1 MTDKTINDLK
11 NTLKNAEASAN
22 TSHIKNLANQT
33 RADLVN
39 STETVAGNIAGQV
52 QGGVQSLTQE
62 IDGFKDDLGK
72 LSTKEGLLD
81 AGAQSL
87 ENLKTDIVNGVA
99 SALTSKLGATV
110 KIEYTEPDSNGL
122 VYPISSSLEE
132 QGGLDGTIAA
142 VLQLITGLGSIDA
155 GALQKAVVDAAPSG
169 LMDAANSLSGK
180 IGAFDALSI
189 NDLAKTAMDTV
200 TGELINSVVPQELN
214 RTINFI
220 SAIDSDGDPTET
232 GLVLTYDSATSAG
245 PTADSE
251 FNSAINSIT
260 AAKQDLE
267 NLVTTAKETKKNVKG
282 LASDLENISGGK
294 DPEQVQQ
301 STESA
306 SLNRARYS
314 KEVDISNSLVQ
325 SRIAKDGG
333 VGIVQSLSTETLTD
347 IKKKVK
353 DFAPKLD
360 ATQIQNV
367 ITLSQGSSIDRD
379 EAANIL
385 YKKTGKPYNE
395 ILNFLKTIDTTI
407 SSATKQPPSEFVFSE
422 PYIIGSYEKEWQKG
436 KGDPVFPYISST
448 EELQAEFRNVSR
460 EITEVVV
467 HWTETPTNK
476 NIGSEEINEYHLASD
491 LEGIGYHYVI
501 RRDGSLQRGR
511 PINIEGQHSPLNNHN
526 NRSIGVVFVGGI
538 NVPSGTP
545 NPENFVSVQSLTRSQ
560 FNTFDHICRAF
571 YSTFAGGQVVGHND
585 VDQTEDDPGFDVR
598 EYVLANFGKK
608 SKFTSPSTQEPF
620 TIDEINN
627 DE

>member
-267 NLVTTAKETKKNVKG
+267 NLVTTAKETKNNVKG
-282 LASDLENISGGK
+282 LASDIENISGGK

-314 KEVDISNSLVQ
+314 KDVDISNSLVQ

>member
-33 RADLVN
+33 REDLVN

-62 IDGFKDDLGK
+62 IDGFKDDFEK

-220 SAIDSDGDPTET
+220 SAIDSDGDLTET

-325 SRIAKDGG
+325 SRIAKGGG
-333 VGIVQSLSTETLTD
+333 VGIVQSLSAETLTD
-347 IKKKVK
+347 IKKKVR

-360 ATQIQNV
+360 ASQIQNV

-385 YKKTGKPYNE
+385 YKKTGKPYME

-422 PYIIGSYEKEWQKG
+422 PYIIGSYKKEWQKG

-571 YSTFAGGQVVGHND
+571 YSTFAGGQIVGHND

-608 SKFTSPSTQEPF
+608 SKFTSPFTQEPF

>member
-33 RADLVN
+33 RTDLVN

-422 PYIIGSYEKEWQKG
+422 PYIIGSYEKEWKKG

-460 EITEVVV
+460 EITEIVV